1 MSAEAAIKQIKPA
14 NLPAPPQAA
23 MEIMRACSDS
33 AHTNKELANIVN
45 NDPLLTAELLRVVN
59 SPLFGISR
67 EVGNIANAI
76 TILGHKAL
84 RNLVLCIAV
93 RDALGKKGIPGF
105 DTQVYW
111 EDALRRSVAA
121 RTLAEQLKADADA
134 CFTAGLL
141 QDFGL
146 LILFYL
152 YPEKASAW
160 TELRRQNPQ
169 QRLALEIKTFGTTH
183 DAVVM
188 SLAKA
193 WQLPEELGAMLGL
206 HHSYKKNDLTPS
218 IDQGCR
224 ILYSADWLVCV
235 FCSDERAEV
244 LGKARAEVQEAL
256 GLTTEQIDECLA
268 QMPSL
273 VETAAGALGLRV
285 EQQPDFEE
293 ILRSANVKLAEDNMS
308 YQELAWE
315 LKKALADRDR
325 YAENATRELI
335 AAQEIQRSLLPVK
348 SPDSVPIY
356 GINRA
361 AQMLS
366 GDYYDFFE
374 VENGPVFFTLA
385 DVAGK
390 GITAAL
396 LMAKSCSLFHWL
408 GKGGHSLSNLLYI
421 LNNEICETSTRG
433 MFVTMIAGCYYP
445 ESDRVELIN
454 AGHLPVLIIKPDG
467 DIVEVAAQGPP
478 LGIMQGADFKPV
490 RFKLGK
496 NLVYAFTDGVTEC
509 KVGGE
514 GEMLEIEGTKKIIGE
529 YASLE
534 PQQRLQSIVDQL
546 IGDSVEVQDDITMLV
561 LDNSYG
567 R

>member
-14 NLPAPPQAA
+14 DLPAPPQAA
-23 MEIMRACSDS
+23 MEIMRACSDRS
-33 AHTNKELANIVN
+33 HTQKQLANIVN
-45 NDPLLTAELLRVVN
+45 NDPILTAELLRVVN
-59 SPLFGISR
+59 SPLFGLAR

-76 TILGHKAL
+76 TILGEKAL

-93 RDALGKKGIPGF
+93 RDALGKQGIPGF
-105 DTQVYW
+105 DTQAYW

-121 RTLAEQLKADADA
+121 RLLAEHLKADPDA

-152 YPEKASAW
+152 YPEKAGAW
-160 TELRRQNPQ
+160 TELRQQNPK
-169 QRLALEIKTFGTTH
+169 QRLDMELKVFGITH
-183 DAVVM
+183 DSVVM
-188 SLAKA
+188 SLAKS
-193 WQLPEELGAMLGL
+193 WQLPEDLGAMLGL
-206 HHSYKKNDLTPS
+206 HHTYEANELPAS
-218 IDQGCR
+218 IEKGCR

-235 FCSDERAEV
+235 FSSDEHSDV
-244 LGKARAEVQEAL
+244 LGKTRVEVQKSL
-256 GLTTEQIDECLA
+256 DLSTEQIDECLA
-268 QMPSL
+268 AMPSL
-273 VETAAGALGLRV
+273 VEAAAVALGLRV

-348 SPDSVPIY
+348 SPESVAIY
-356 GINRA
+356 GINRP

-408 GKGGHSLSNLLYI
+408 GKEGHSLSNLLYI

-467 DIVEVAAQGPP
+467 DIVEVPAQGPP
-478 LGIMQGADFKPV
+478 LGIMPSVEFKPV
-490 RFKLGK
+490 RFKLGV
-496 NLVYAFTDGVTEC
+496 NLVYAFTDGITEC
-509 KVGGE
+509 KVGE
-514 GEMLEIEGTKKIIGE
+514 QGEMLEIEGTKKILGQ
-529 YASLE
+529 YANLE

-546 IGDSVEVQDDITMLV
+546 TGNSADVQDDITMLV

>member
-1 MSAEAAIKQIKPA
+1 MSADAAIKQIKPA
-14 NLPAPPQAA
+14 DLPAPPQAA
-23 MEIMRACSDS
+23 MEIMRACSDNS
-33 AHTNKELANIVN
+33 STQKELSIIVN
-45 NDPLLTAELLRVVN
+45 NDPVLTAELLRVVN

-67 EVGNIANAI
+67 EVGSISNAI
-76 TILGHKAL
+76 TILGYKAL

-105 DTQVYW
+105 DTEAYW
-111 EDALRRSVAA
+111 EDALRRAVAA
-121 RTLAEQLKADADA
+121 RVLAEQVKADADA

-152 YPEKASAW
+152 YPEQATIW
-160 TELRRQNPQ
+160 PEIRRQNPQ
-169 QRLALEIKTFGTTH
+169 QRLALELKTFGTTH

-188 SLAKA
+188 LLAKS
-193 WQLPEELGAMLGL
+193 WQLPEDLSVMLGM
-206 HHSYKKNDLTPS
+206 HHTYKQSEFPAS
-218 IDQGCR
+218 IERGCR
-224 ILYSADWLVCV
+224 ILYSADWMACV
-235 FCSDERAEV
+235 FSSGEQSDV
-244 LGKARAEVQEAL
+244 LGKARLEVQQTLDLSSEL
-256 GLTTEQIDECLA
+256 IDECLEKL
-268 QMPSL
+268 PSL

-285 EQQPDFEE
+285 KKQDDFEA

-348 SPDSVPIY
+348 RPDSIAIY
-356 GINRA
+356 GINRP

-374 VENGPVFFTLA
+374 VESGPVFFTLA

-408 GKGGHSLSNLLYI
+408 GKEGHSLSNLLYI

-454 AGHLPVLIIKPDG
+454 AGHLPVLIIKLDG
-467 DIVEVAAQGPP
+467 DIVEVPAQGPP
-478 LGIMQGADFKPV
+478 LGIMQNAEFKPV

-496 NLVYAFTDGVTEC
+496 NLVYAFTDGITEC
-509 KVGGE
+509 KVGE
-514 GEMLEIEGTKKIIGE
+514 QGEMLEIEGTKKILRK
-529 YASLE
+529 YANLE

-546 IGDSVEVQDDITMLV
+546 TSHTAEVQDDITMLV